1 MFKEKK
7 PIFALSTPVGKSAIA
22 LFRISGRKSQQIIK
36 KISSNKKLRPNKSGL
51 NKIIDNQKKAI
62 DQTITTFFNSPN
74 SYTGENMVEI
84 SCHGSIAIINKITE
98 TLLKKGISLAEP
110 GEFTKRALD
119 NDKFDITQVEALS
132 DLINSETEK
141 QRILAL
147 KNLEGHLSN
156 FSKNLTT
163 KMMKMLADI
172 EALIDFSDEELP
184 KNLIK
189 KIKEQ
194 NRNIIKNI
202 KLNLNRSRLSKS
214 INSGFLVS
222 VIGKPNTGKSS
233 FINYISGRDVAIVT
247 NIPGTTTDS
256 LEIPIDVDGY
266 KIRFVDTAGI
276 RKHKNIIE
284 KIGIEKAK
292 KTSLSSDLNI
302 IFLEKSEKNKYTNV
316 PNKLFVKSKF
326 DISRSKKTQ
335 KNITNISSKTGF
347 GVERLLRITKKRLVN
362 KDLDNTPLFSRE
374 RQVNKMINC
383 LNLLNSIDFKKTP
396 DIIAEDIRSAIKENE
411 EIYQKFD
418 IEKILDIIF
427 ADFCIGK

>member
-7 PIFALSTPVGKSAIA
+7 PIFALSTPFGKSAIA
-22 LFRISGRKSQQIIK
+22 VFRISGQNSQQIIK
-36 KISSNKKLRPNKSGL
+36 KISSNKKLRSNKPEL
-51 NKIIDNQKKAI
+51 NQIIDNKKKGI

-98 TLLKKGISLAEP
+98 TLIKKGISLAEP
-110 GEFTKRALD
+110 GEFTKRALN

-147 KNLEGHLSN
+147 KNLEGFLSD
-156 FSKNLTT
+156 FSKKLTK

-189 KIKEQ
+189 NIQEQ
-194 NRNIIKNI
+194 NKNILKHI
-202 KLNLNRSRLSKS
+202 KLNLNRSKLSKS
-214 INSGFLVS
+214 INNGFLVS

-247 NIPGTTTDS
+247 SIPGTTTDS
-256 LEIPIDVDGY
+256 LEIPIDIDGY

-276 RKHKNIIE
+276 RRHKNIIE

-292 KTSLSSDLNI
+292 KTSLLADLNI
-302 IFLEKSEKNKYTNV
+302 VFLEKSETNKYTNIA
-316 PNKLFVKSKF
+316 NKLFVKSKF

-335 KNITNISSKTGF
+335 KNIINISSKTGF
-347 GVERLLRITKKRLVN
+347 GVERLLRITKKRLVS
-362 KDLDNTPLFSRE
+362 KDLDKIPLFSRE
-374 RQVNKMINC
+374 RQVKKMANC

>member
-7 PIFALSTPVGKSAIA
+7 PIFALSTPFGKSAIA
-22 LFRISGRKSQQIIK
+22 LFRISGQNSQQIIK
-36 KISSNKKLRPNKSGL
+36 KISSNKKLRSNKPEL
-51 NKIIDNQKKAI
+51 NQIIDNKKKGI

-98 TLLKKGISLAEP
+98 TLIKKGISLAEP
-110 GEFTKRALD
+110 GEFTKRALN

-147 KNLEGHLSN
+147 KNLEGFLSD
-156 FSKNLTT
+156 FSKKLTK

-189 KIKEQ
+189 NIKEQ
-194 NRNIIKNI
+194 NKNILKHI
-202 KLNLNRSRLSKS
+202 KLNLNRSKLSKS
-214 INSGFLVS
+214 INNGFLVS

-247 NIPGTTTDS
+247 SIPGTTTDS
-256 LEIPIDVDGY
+256 LEIPIDIDGY

-276 RKHKNIIE
+276 RRHKNIIE

-292 KTSLSSDLNI
+292 KTSLLADLNI
-302 IFLEKSEKNKYTNV
+302 VFLEKSETNKYTNIA
-316 PNKLFVKSKF
+316 NKLFVKSKF

-335 KNITNISSKTGF
+335 KNIINISSKTGF
-347 GVERLLRITKKRLVN
+347 GVERLLRITKKRLVS
-362 KDLDNTPLFSRE
+362 KDLDKIPLFSRE
-374 RQVNKMINC
+374 RQVKKMANC

>member
-7 PIFALSTPVGKSAIA
+7 PIFALSTPFGKSATA
-22 LFRISGRKSQQIIK
+22 VFRISGQNSQQIIK
-36 KISSNKKLRPNKSGL
+36 KISSNKKLRSNKPEL
-51 NKIIDNQKKAI
+51 NQIIDNKKKGI

-98 TLLKKGISLAEP
+98 TLIKKGISLAEP
-110 GEFTKRALD
+110 GEVTKRALN

-147 KNLEGHLSN
+147 KNLEGFLSD
-156 FSKNLTT
+156 FSKKLTK

-189 KIKEQ
+189 NIQEQ
-194 NRNIIKNI
+194 NKNILKHI
-202 KLNLNRSRLSKS
+202 KLNLNRSKLSKS
-214 INSGFLVS
+214 INNGFLVS

-247 NIPGTTTDS
+247 SIPGTTTDS
-256 LEIPIDVDGY
+256 LEIPIDIDGY

-276 RKHKNIIE
+276 RRHKNIIE

-292 KTSLSSDLNI
+292 KTSLLADLNI
-302 IFLEKSEKNKYTNV
+302 VFLEKSETNKYTNIA
-316 PNKLFVKSKF
+316 NKLFVKSKF

-335 KNITNISSKTGF
+335 KNIINISSKTGF
-347 GVERLLRITKKRLVN
+347 GVERLLRITKKRLVS
-362 KDLDNTPLFSRE
+362 KDLDKIPLFSRE
-374 RQVNKMINC
+374 RQVKKMANC

>member
-22 LFRISGRKSQQIIK
+22 LFRISGSRSQQIIK
-36 KISSNKKLRPNKSGL
+36 KISSNKRLKSNKPEL
-51 NKIIDNQKKAI
+51 NYIIDNQKKAI

-84 SCHGSIAIINKITE
+84 SCHGSIAIINKVTE

-147 KNLEGHLSN
+147 KNLEGHLSD
-156 FSKNLTT
+156 FSKNLTK
-163 KMMKMLADI
+163 KMMKMLADT

-189 KIKEQ
+189 NIKEQ
-194 NRNIIKNI
+194 NKNILKKI
-202 KLNLNRSRLSKS
+202 KLNLTRSKLSKS
-214 INSGFLVS
+214 INNGFLVS

-247 NIPGTTTDS
+247 SIPGTTTDS
-256 LEIPIDVDGY
+256 LEIPVDIDGY

-292 KTSLSSDLNI
+292 KTSILSDLNI
-302 IFLEKSEKNKYTNV
+302 VFLEKSEKNKYTDV
-316 PNKLFVKSKF
+316 ANKVYVKSKF
-326 DISRSKKTQ
+326 DISRSKKTH
-335 KNITNISSKTGF
+335 KNIINISSKTGF
-347 GVERLLRITKKRLVN
+347 GVGRLLRIIKKRLVS
-362 KDLDNTPLFSRE
+362 KDLDKIPLFSRE
-374 RQVNKMINC
+374 RQLKKMENC

>member
-7 PIFALSTPVGKSAIA
+7 PIFALSTPFGKSATA
-22 LFRISGRKSQQIIK
+22 VFRISGQNSQQIIK
-36 KISSNKKLRPNKSGL
+36 KISSNKKLRSNKPEL
-51 NKIIDNQKKAI
+51 NQIIDNKKKGI

-98 TLLKKGISLAEP
+98 TLIKKGISLAEP
-110 GEFTKRALD
+110 GEFTKRALN

-147 KNLEGHLSN
+147 KNLEGFLSD
-156 FSKNLTT
+156 FSKKLTK

-189 KIKEQ
+189 NIQEQ
-194 NRNIIKNI
+194 NKNILKHI
-202 KLNLNRSRLSKS
+202 KLNLNRSKLSKS
-214 INSGFLVS
+214 INNGFLVS

-247 NIPGTTTDS
+247 SIPGTTTDS
-256 LEIPIDVDGY
+256 LEIPIDIDGY

-276 RKHKNIIE
+276 RRHKNIIE

-292 KTSLSSDLNI
+292 KTSLLADLNI
-302 IFLEKSEKNKYTNV
+302 VFLEKSETNKYTNIA
-316 PNKLFVKSKF
+316 NKLFVKSKF

-335 KNITNISSKTGF
+335 KNIINISSKTGF
-347 GVERLLRITKKRLVN
+347 GVERLLRITKKRLVS
-362 KDLDNTPLFSRE
+362 KDLDKIPLFSRE
-374 RQVNKMINC
+374 RQVKKMANC